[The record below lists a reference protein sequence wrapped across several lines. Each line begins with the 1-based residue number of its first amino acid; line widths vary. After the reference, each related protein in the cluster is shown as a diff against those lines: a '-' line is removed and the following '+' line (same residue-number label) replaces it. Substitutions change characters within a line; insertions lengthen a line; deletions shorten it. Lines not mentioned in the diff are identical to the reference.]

1 MYIYRERERLNE
13 AFQFAGTDSR
23 EPKTT
28 AKMYRKQVVARS
40 MTQFQCGAAC
50 EHIIAIKASGGP
62 SAGAWLA
69 LPSLPQ
75 HHVTNQEYATSV
87 RSRAGCD
94 VFHNLGVCKHY
105 AKDRHTGRPTPCTV
119 MCDAGGDHARL
130 CRLGGWVVKRH
141 NAMRDA
147 LAKEIEAV
155 SQFPVHVEQHDE
167 TMTDDDRHPDID
179 FYDVNGR
186 HRWIDVSVVTPWIR
200 SWPSEPQAV
209 RAGTLAANME
219 GVKRRKYPHLPLIP
233 AVWEHLGRQA
243 CGRLA
248 DTSEKLARG

>member
-1 MYIYRERERLNE
+1 MVLKGAVVLAAVDVVELIGKEDQWLQPWSAGGFGWQAVGHDAEAHFLLPSWCFELGIVATNLGHSSASAFLHSVPALNGTLVEAHPRLSEKGACVRDLNE

-40 MTQFQCGAAC
+40 MTQFQRGAAC

-94 VFHNLGVCKHY
+94 VFHNLGVCKHH

-119 MCDAGGDHARL
+119 LCDAGCDHARL
-130 CRLGGWVVKRH
+130 CRLGG
-141 NAMRDA
+141 
-147 LAKEIEAV
+147 
-155 SQFPVHVEQHDE
+155 
-167 TMTDDDRHPDID
+167 
-179 FYDVNGR
+179 
-186 HRWIDVSVVTPWIR
+186 
-200 SWPSEPQAV
+200 
-209 RAGTLAANME
+209 
-219 GVKRRKYPHLPLIP
+219 
-233 AVWEHLGRQA
+233 
-243 CGRLA
+243 
-248 DTSEKLARG
+248 